1 MEGKVVNDLINDWK
15 VRDEMLCDSPEYKE
29 YLFRRAPFNLKLFK
43 ERIMMRALVD
53 PEFTFEWSSICDDF
67 TKKFIVLA
75 APRNHGKSEHFSV
88 DFPLKE
94 ILRDRNIR
102 IVIVS
107 NTASQADAFVRTIVM
122 NIEGNSRLIDIFG
135 NLKGEKPEKWTDNQ
149 IIVQRVATYKDPT
162 VCGVGVGGPIL
173 SKRADLIICDD
184 LLNIENTRTIEQRR
198 KIKDWFYEVL
208 RPVLNPNG
216 RIVFIGTLW
225 HKEDLLSELLK
236 SPEPDYKKVYK
247 AIISDSKSEKWNEY
261 IKISQNNEDEKR
273 SETAKIFLDTNK
285 TEMMEGVKVLWP
297 ERFPYEKLILLRT
310 AKKISFE
317 KSYQNN
323 ILGKE
328 EQVFTVAS
336 LEKAKKAGA
345 SYKLL
350 RSIVIPNLKAVV
362 QGVDLAVGFK
372 EENDDNS
379 LLTLGLLPDDKFIIL
394 NIEVGK
400 WKPQDRKNI
409 IKEQSQSFKPIQIK
423 VETNGYQETLKME
436 LEDENIP
443 VAGMRTGANKWDD
456 DLGVSGLAILLDNGR
471 FILPYDTSDPRTVSL
486 IDRLVDEM
494 REFPSGHTG
503 DVLMSLWFAYCAMRE
518 LLENSDNGFLQ
529 WCREQRNNEN
539 KPSDTPTSLKDWVK
553 LANEQRLKL

>member
-1 MEGKVVNDLINDWK
+1 
-15 VRDEMLCDSPEYKE
+15 
-29 YLFRRAPFNLKLFK
+29 LK
-43 ERIMMRALVD
+43 
-53 PEFTFEWSSICDDF
+53 
-67 TKKFIVLA
+67 
-75 APRNHGKSEHFSV
+75 N
-88 DFPLKE
+88 
-94 ILRDRNIR
+94 
-102 IVIVS
+102 
-107 NTASQADAFVRTIVM
+107 
-122 NIEGNSRLIDIFG
+122 
-135 NLKGEKPEKWTDNQ
+135 
-149 IIVQRVATYKDPT
+149 
-162 VCGVGVGGPIL
+162 
-173 SKRADLIICDD
+173 
-184 LLNIENTRTIEQRR
+184 
-198 KIKDWFYEVL
+198 
-208 RPVLNPNG
+208 
-216 RIVFIGTLW
+216 
-225 HKEDLLSELLK
+225 
-236 SPEPDYKKVYK
+236 PEPDYKKVYK